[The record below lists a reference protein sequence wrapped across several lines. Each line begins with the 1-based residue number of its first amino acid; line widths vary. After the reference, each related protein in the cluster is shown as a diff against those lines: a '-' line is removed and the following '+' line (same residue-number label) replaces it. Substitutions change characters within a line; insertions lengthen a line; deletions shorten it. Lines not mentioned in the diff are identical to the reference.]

1 MRRGLIL
8 IAAVLVAAVSLAGQ
22 GAPPASPLRL
32 VSSAGTRAIPT
43 IQNGDTELVA
53 LDDLTALFAV
63 TVKEDAVARAF
74 TVTYKGKTVVL
85 SQNQALASI
94 SGRLV
99 SMPASPAKI
108 SNRWYVPV
116 EFIGRALSLV
126 YDSPLELRKA
136 SRLVILGPL
145 RVPRVVVH
153 HDATAPQGRITID
166 LVPTVGHQVVQEPTR
181 LLIKLDADLLDLT
194 LPQIQSQGFVTSV
207 HAGDPPTTLV
217 VELGPRFGS
226 VKAADAPLD
235 PDGTRI
241 TLDLFPAPESTS
253 APAAIGPGGPAGP
266 AGPAGPGS
274 SVHTI
279 VIDPGHGGDE
289 TGAHGA
295 KGMLEKTITLSV
307 ARRLKAALETRLG
320 ARVLL
325 TRDGDQTVGLDQR
338 AALANNNKAEL
349 FLSLHVNASL
359 RRTASGA
366 EVFYLSLDR
375 ADEEARRVAES
386 EGVAMPVF
394 GGGTRE
400 IDVILWEMAQARH
413 IEQSAGLARAIERS
427 LRTSV
432 PMSPR
437 AIQQAPF
444 RVLVGANMPAVL
456 VEMGYITNGEQE
468 GQLGGES
475 LQARL
480 VAALADAIGRFFA
493 GDVPPPPATVPAPAG
508 AEHE

>member
-1 MRRGLIL
+1 M
-8 IAAVLVAAVSLAGQ
+8 
-22 GAPPASPLRL
+22 
-32 VSSAGTRAIPT
+32 
-43 IQNGDTELVA
+43 
-53 LDDLTALFAV
+53 
-63 TVKEDAVARAF
+63 
-74 TVTYKGKTVVL
+74 
-85 SQNQALASI
+85 
-94 SGRLV
+94 
-99 SMPASPAKI
+99 
-108 SNRWYVPV
+108 
-116 EFIGRALSLV
+116 
-126 YDSPLELRKA
+126 
-136 SRLVILGPL
+136 
-145 RVPRVVVH
+145 
-153 HDATAPQGRITID
+153 
-166 LVPTVGHQVVQEPTR
+166 
-181 LLIKLDADLLDLT
+181 
-194 LPQIQSQGFVTSV
+194 
-207 HAGDPPTTLV
+207 
-217 VELGPRFGS
+217 
-226 VKAADAPLD
+226 
-235 PDGTRI
+235 
-241 TLDLFPAPESTS
+241 
-253 APAAIGPGGPAGP
+253 
-266 AGPAGPGS
+266 
-274 SVHTI
+274 
-279 VIDPGHGGDE
+279 
-289 TGAHGA
+289 
-295 KGMLEKTITLSV
+295 

-468 GQLGGES
+468 EQLGGES

-480 VAALADAIGRFFA
+480 VAALADAIGRFFG
-493 GDVPPPPATVPAPAG
+493 GDVPPPPATAPAPAG

>member
-1 MRRGLIL
+1 
-8 IAAVLVAAVSLAGQ
+8 VSLAGQ

-32 VSSAGTRAIPT
+32 VSSTGTRAIPT

-53 LDDLTALFAV
+53 LDDLTTLFGV

-74 TVTYKGKTVVL
+74 TVTYKGKTIVL

-181 LLIKLDADLLDLT
+181 LLIKLDADMLDLT
-194 LPQIQSQGFVTSV
+194 LPAIQSQGFVTAV
-207 HAGDPPTTLV
+207 HTGEPQTTLV

-241 TLDLFPAPESTS
+241 TLDLFPVPESTAAPGAPGAPAPTAPLAPS
-253 APAAIGPGGPAGP
+253 APFAPA
-266 AGPAGPGS
+266 
-274 SVHTI
+274 VHTI

-295 KGMLEKTITLSV
+295 KGTLEKTITLGV
-307 ARRLKAALETRLG
+307 ARRLKAALETKLG

-325 TRDGDQTVGLDQR
+325 TREGDQTVGLDQR

-468 GQLGGES
+468 GQLDGES
-475 LQARL
+475 FQARM
-480 VAALADAIGRFFA
+480 VAALADAIGRYVA
-493 GDVPPPPATVPAPAG
+493 GDVPPPPAVEPAPAG